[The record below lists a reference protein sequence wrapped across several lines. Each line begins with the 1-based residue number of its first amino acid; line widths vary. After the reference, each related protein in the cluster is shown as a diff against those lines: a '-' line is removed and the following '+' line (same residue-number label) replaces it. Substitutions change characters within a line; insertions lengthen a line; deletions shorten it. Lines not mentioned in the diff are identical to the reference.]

1 MRGKPN
7 SELALLLAC
16 AAVDG
21 TTGHRVAG
29 EFDWDQLLALAQ
41 HHRLTTALHA
51 ALSADRLPQAPDGF
65 RRAVAAAYHTNAQ
78 QALRNAGALLQI
90 VRELEREE
98 VPVLTLKGPAVAVA
112 GYGGLAQRHAGDLD
126 LLVPKAHVPACLPL
140 LRELGYRPLQEIS
153 NDRVLEALFR
163 SWHHLNFVREDGLVA
178 IELHWR
184 LSAPRHPIAIAPDE
198 PWQQPTRVPLGEG
211 MVATLATDMQL
222 LYLCEHGSRHAWKR
236 FFWLQDVALHLQG
249 TGAGLDTLDRVLR
262 GPAGRRVL
270 FGLGL
275 ARELLGAPLS
285 PAVAAKVDEAQ
296 RRAPKLYLAWPSLE
310 GGSAFSLGRHRYQ
323 LSMMTRPRDRV
334 RYLLAILERPEFT
347 TLPETRRSSPLDRLL
362 KRLRRLR

>member
-41 HHRLTTALHA
+41 RHRLTPALHA

-140 LRELGYRPLQEIS
+140 LRELGYRPLQEIP

-184 LSAPRHPIAIAPDE
+184 LSAPRHPTAIAPDE
-198 PWQQPTRVPLGEG
+198 PWQQPTHVPLGEG
-211 MVATLATDMQL
+211 MVATLAADVQL
-222 LYLCEHGSRHAWKR
+222 LFLCEHGTRHAWKR
-236 FFWLQDVALHLQG
+236 FFWLQDVAPTCRGRALG
-249 TGAGLDTLDRVLR
+249 STPGSCAARPAAGSCS
-262 GPAGRRVL
+262 
-270 FGLGL
+270 GL
-275 ARELLGAPLS
+275 AWLGNSWVRLS
-285 PAVAAKVDEAQ
+285 
-296 RRAPKLYLAWPSLE
+296 RRQWPP
-310 GGSAFSLGRHRYQ
+310 GSTRPSDGPPSCTSLGH
-323 LSMMTRPRDRV
+323 LSKGV
-334 RYLLAILERPEFT
+334 
-347 TLPETRRSSPLDRLL
+347 RRSRWAVTATSSR
-362 KRLRRLR
+362 